1 MCGQKL
7 KLFFME
13 AGKTGFGACS
23 RVDLGEFVLAKTGC
37 IRSILNVRG
46 KLLLFFNPCY
56 MAHWSWCSSVNI
68 ILEIDC
74 EQLLNQIHY
83 AEDHVEWLLVSLS
96 FLYYSS
102 LYSQSYCNW
111 NELILLLTKKKKNRY
126 IHDLYIINI
135 FKVFVGE
142 LTLQIKEIN
151 YQA

>member
-1 MCGQKL
+1 
-7 KLFFME
+7 ME

-56 MAHWSWCSSVNI
+56 MAHWSWCSSVNV

-111 NELILLLTKKKKNRY
+111 NELILLLTKKKKIDTSTIYTLSIYLRCLWENWPYKLKR
-126 IHDLYIINI
+126 
-135 FKVFVGE
+135 
-142 LTLQIKEIN
+142 LTIKHN
-151 YQA
+151 M